1 MWKIINNVLGR
12 NKKDRLPDFF
22 IKADGNK
29 ISDVKSIAEN
39 FNTFFANIGSNL
51 AKNIPE
57 PSKDFISPVSHH
69 STSSS
74 IFFHPTSADE
84 LVQLTSK
91 LKTVVAAVMMTSVII
106 FSNN

>member
-39 FNTFFANIGSNL
+39 FNTFL
-51 AKNIPE
+51 
-57 PSKDFISPVSHH
+57 
-69 STSSS
+69 
-74 IFFHPTSADE
+74 
-84 LVQLTSK
+84 L
-91 LKTVVAAVMMTSVII
+91 
-106 FSNN
+106 